1 MASIVLNVTDETLLS
16 QIKKACSLLKGVSDV
31 KVIKSERDIKNISQT
46 KGYKEAMED
55 VRAGRVHNAESTDD
69 MFMQILG
76 YVPR

>member
-31 KVIKSERDIKNISQT
+31 KVIKSERDISQT